1 MIARYS
7 FCVYCWNSFEK
18 DFPSSVAWFSWGT
31 VCTER
36 QNKMLGSFSLFSC
49 CQNKWVASLASSKD
63 DITGEA
69 SLPFF
74 FFKCQYALMAQC
86 LWWPSSVGRWSCSP
100 LPWCGGLCTLSC
112 PKLVQTHPGC
122 FLPQHFLW
130 CLLMGNDTETL
141 WSRQMK
147 HLRDR
152 LDVCSG
158 QKVMALVVFSFPFWE
173 IPNIYSVLQ
182 QDKWYF

>member
-74 FFKCQYALMAQC
+74 FFLSVNMRSWLSACGGHLQWAGGPAALCPDAVAIFSGQVVLQPFALMR
-86 LWWPSSVGRWSCSP
+86 WPLYSLLSKAGPDSP
-100 LPWCGGLCTLSC
+100 WLFPAPALS
-112 PKLVQTHPGC
+112 LVPLNG
-122 FLPQHFLW
+122 
-130 CLLMGNDTETL
+130 
-141 WSRQMK
+141 
-147 HLRDR
+147 
-152 LDVCSG
+152 
-158 QKVMALVVFSFPFWE
+158 
-173 IPNIYSVLQ
+173 
-182 QDKWYF
+182 KWYWDAMIQADETFER

>member
-100 LPWCGGLCTLSC
+100 LPWCGGHLQWAGGPAALCPDAVAFVLSLVQSWSTLTLAVSC
-112 PKLVQTHPGC
+112 PST
-122 FLPQHFLW
+122 F
-130 CLLMGNDTETL
+130 
-141 WSRQMK
+141 
-147 HLRDR
+147 
-152 LDVCSG
+152 SG
-158 QKVMALVVFSFPFWE
+158 AS
-173 IPNIYSVLQ
+173 
-182 QDKWYF
+182 

>member
-63 DITGEA
+63 DITGEV
-69 SLPFF
+69 SLPFFF

-86 LWWPSSVGRWSCSP
+86 LRWPSSVGRWSCSP
-100 LPWCGGLCTLSC
+100 LPWCGGHLQWAGGPAAVAFVLSLVQSWSTLTLAVSC
-112 PKLVQTHPGC
+112 PST
-122 FLPQHFLW
+122 F
-130 CLLMGNDTETL
+130 
-141 WSRQMK
+141 
-147 HLRDR
+147 
-152 LDVCSG
+152 SG
-158 QKVMALVVFSFPFWE
+158 AS
-173 IPNIYSVLQ
+173 
-182 QDKWYF
+182 